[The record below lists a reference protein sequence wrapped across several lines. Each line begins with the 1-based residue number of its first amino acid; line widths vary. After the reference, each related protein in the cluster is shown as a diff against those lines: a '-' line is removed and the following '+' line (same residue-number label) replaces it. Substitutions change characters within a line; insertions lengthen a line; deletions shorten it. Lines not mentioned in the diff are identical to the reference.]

1 MNAPRNDV
9 MGEATALVRA
19 GRVAEAT
26 ALLRRELG
34 RTPADDRVAPATP
47 PPTMPQGASF
57 RAAVHRNAAG
67 SRAYKL
73 YVPAASH
80 ARPLPL
86 LVMLHGCTQ
95 TPDDFAAGTRMN
107 ELAEDLGFLAAY
119 PAQARA
125 ANSSGCW
132 NWFRAADQERDRGEP
147 SLLAGIT
154 REVLDRHPVDG
165 SRVYIAGMSAGGA
178 AAAVMAA
185 AYPDLYAAVGIHSGL
200 PVGVA
205 GDLQGALA
213 AMRGGPVPGSAAS
226 PLAVPAIVFH
236 GDTDPTVHPGNA
248 DAIVAQVRAG
258 LGGTVQPTATVLRG
272 QRSGGRSYRRI
283 VHADRSG
290 RPVLEQWTVHGAGHA
305 WSGGSPAG
313 SYTDAAGPDAS
324 RAMLRFF
331 LQHRRGS
338 AT

>member
-26 ALLRRELG
+26 ALLQRTLG
-34 RTPADDRVAPATP
+34 RAPAGDPPAPATP
-47 PPTMPQGASF
+47 PPAMPEGASF
-57 RAAVHRNAAG
+57 RAGVHRNAAG
-67 SRAYKL
+67 SRAFKL
-73 YVPAASH
+73 YVPAAAH

-86 LVMLHGCTQ
+86 VVMLHGCTQ

-107 ELAEDLGFLAAY
+107 ELAEELGFLVAY

-125 ANSSGCW
+125 ANGSGCW
-132 NWFRAADQERDRGEP
+132 NWFRAGDQERDRGEP

-154 REVLDRHPVDG
+154 REVIDRHPVDRG
-165 SRVYIAGMSAGGA
+165 RVYIAGLSAGGA

-185 AYPDLYAAVGIHSGL
+185 AYPDLYTAVGVHSGL
-200 PVGVA
+200 PVGA
-205 GDLQGALA
+205 ASDLPGALA
-213 AMRGGPVPGSAAS
+213 AMRGGPAVAPGTKA
-226 PLAVPAIVFH
+226 LAVPTIVFH
-236 GDTDPTVHPGNA
+236 GDADPTVHPGNA
-248 DAIVAQVRAG
+248 DAIVAQARVG
-258 LGGTVQPTATVLRG
+258 LGGAFQPTATVLRG
-272 QRSGGRSYRRI
+272 QRSGGRSYRRT

-331 LQHRRGS
+331 LQHRHGS